1 MATPALLSDAHALL
15 YSVRSF
21 AAAMLAYYLAL
32 AIGLERPS
40 WAIITVYIVS
50 QTSVGRLP
58 EQEPLS
64 PGGYRGRRGGHGV
77 DCAHVCEYADFMQRD
92 ADRLDHLL
100 PLFVPA

>member
-1 MATPALLSDAHALL
+1 MNKLTSPHSHFLHAISRWPGRMATPALLSDAHALL

-50 QTSVGRLP
+50 QTSVGAS
-58 EQEPLS
+58 LS
-64 PGGYRGRRGGHGV
+64 RSLYRRF
-77 DCAHVCEYADFMQRD
+77 YA
-92 ADRLDHLL
+92 A
-100 PLFVPA
+100 